1 MHRDR
6 FLDVVAAIIESVL
19 LGGNPRDRL
28 IGVSPKYS
36 QRIRPQA

>member
-19 LGGNPRDRL
+19 LGG
-28 IGVSPKYS
+28 VSPKYS